1 MASDELIPRKANPD
15 ARWMFV
21 RDVMVFQLKL
31 LLDNV
36 RDLVLMPVSLVAA
49 VIDLVLR
56 GEREGERFYR
66 VLQWGS
72 HSEEVIDVYSAIKH
86 HEPGD
91 FKVSRDYT
99 VDGVIAR
106 LESVLKREVDKGG
119 TAASVKAAMDKAI
132 DQLHAETGAKR
143 EQARDVVARTA
154 DELRKKFEGGDG
166 RGAE

>member
-1 MASDELIPRKANPD
+1 MNLPLSTLPHANPND
-15 ARWMFV
+15 RWTFV

-31 LLDNV
+31 FLDNV

-49 VIDLVLR
+49 LIDLVLR

-66 VLQWGS
+66 VLRWGS
-72 HSEEVIDVYSAIKH
+72 HSEDVIDVYSAIKH

-91 FKVSRDYT
+91 FRVSPDYT

-106 LESVLKREVDKGG
+106 LEGVLKREVEKGG

-132 DQLHAETGAKR
+132 DQLHAETGAKQ
-143 EQARDVVARTA
+143 EQAREMVARTA
-154 DELRKKFEGGDG
+154 DELRKKFEGGD
-166 RGAE
+166 RTA